1 MGIKFGS
8 PLSDKFLFPPM
19 TSSLSLSL
27 EPPRL
32 FAGDGLDD
40 DLFARPARL
49 QDLNLE
55 DGREVL
61 TR

>member
-1 MGIKFGS
+1 MKHHFPS
-8 PLSDKFLFPPM
+8 VLSSRTLPYLAEAM
-19 TSSLSLSL
+19 QVSL

-32 FAGDGLDD
+32 LAGDGLDE

>member
-1 MGIKFGS
+1 M
-8 PLSDKFLFPPM
+8 
-19 TSSLSLSL
+19 SSELSLSL

>member
-1 MGIKFGS
+1 MFCKRS
-8 PLSDKFLFPPM
+8 APLSLSTFAM
-19 TSSLSLSL
+19 SSDLSLSL